1 MVQKDTHHV
10 AFLGFDR
17 IQLLDLV
24 GPLEA
29 LEIANRRI
37 EGPGYRC
44 FILSEAGHFT
54 SESRIRVA
62 SDYQFSNCSRVDTLF
77 IAGGAGTRDEDIR
90 GPIQKWLKKHLH
102 SFQRIVTVCT
112 GAFMIADLPELQGK
126 EVVTHW
132 AFADLL
138 QKTYPQLRVNQE
150 RLYIK
155 QGKFYSSAGILSG
168 IDLALNIIEED
179 YDAGVAVYAAQYLVT
194 YLKRAGHQSQFSEP
208 LKFQSSRNGHIDRM
222 HQWLIDHYQ
231 QEVTVEQLAEQIGVS
246 PRHLNRLVQ
255 THFLMSASKYI
266 EHIKLE
272 QSKIYLG
279 KKDIAVEQ
287 VAAMVGFK
295 SSDSFRRS
303 FRRKYGIVP
312 STYQLRFSQ

>member
-1 MVQKDTHHV
+1 MNKNKTHHV
-10 AFLGFDR
+10 AFLGFNR

-29 LEIANRRI
+29 LEIANNRI
-37 EGPGYRC
+37 DGPGYQC
-44 FILSEAGHFT
+44 FIVSEEDKFT
-54 SESRIRVA
+54 SESRVKVA
-62 SDYQFSNCSRVDTLF
+62 SDYQFSNCPQVDTVF
-77 IAGGAGTRDEDIR
+77 IAGGAGTREPTIR
-90 GPIQKWLKKHLH
+90 APAQQWLKRNFDT
-102 SFQRIVTVCT
+102 FQRVVTVCT
-112 GAFMIADLPELQGK
+112 GVFMVADLPYLQGK

-132 AFADLL
+132 AYADLL

-150 RLYIK
+150 RLYVK
-155 QGKFYSSAGILSG
+155 QDKFYSSAGILSG

-179 YDAGVAVYAAQYLVT
+179 HDASVAVSTAQYLVT

-208 LKFQSSRNGHIDRM
+208 LKFQSSRNSHIDRM
-222 HQWLIDHYQ
+222 HQWLMDNYP
-231 QEVTVEQLAEQIGVS
+231 QEVTVEQLAEHIGVS
-246 PRHLNRLVQ
+246 PRHLNRLVR

-272 QSKIYLG
+272 QSKIYLSQ
-279 KKDIAVEQ
+279 KNIAVEK
-287 VAAMVGFK
+287 VADMVGFK